1 MDRSTFEAKQ
11 ILGIP
16 AIYRLCS
23 ENFEP
28 YLFFIFV
35 VEKTS
40 KIIDFHFSRII
51 TGILFSFFGSVP
63 LLYSTVSFLDFM

>member
-1 MDRSTFEAKQ
+1 MDCSTLEAKQ
-11 ILGIP
+11 ILAIR

-40 KIIDFHFSRII
+40 KIIDFYFSRII
-51 TGILFSFFGSVP
+51 TGILFSFLVQFLYYTVP
-63 LLYSTVSFLDFM
+63 YYF

>member
-1 MDRSTFEAKQ
+1 MDCSTFEAKQ
-11 ILGIP
+11 ILAIW
-16 AIYRLCS
+16 AIYSLRS

-40 KIIDFHFSRII
+40 KIIDFYFSRII
-51 TGILFSFFGSVP
+51 TGILFSFQVQFLYYTVP
-63 LLYSTVSFLDFM
+63 YYF